1 MVIFMIL
8 CLLTQRP
15 SYLFKILLLSSSII
29 VWWLTWLKNLPAI
42 QETQVRSLD
51 QEDALEKGIAAHSS
65 ILAWEIPWQRS
76 LVGKGFHG
84 IKRVGHTEWLT
95 LLLSIQLYV
104 FLHTACLMPFY
115 YFSLY
120 FVMFTYIKGIIF
132 HFLKFIIA
140 REDKD

>member
-51 QEDALEKGIAAHSS
+51 QEDALEKAMATHFS
-65 ILAWEIPWQRS
+65 ILA
-76 LVGKGFHG
+76 
-84 IKRVGHTEWLT
+84 
-95 LLLSIQLYV
+95 
-104 FLHTACLMPFY
+104 
-115 YFSLY
+115 
-120 FVMFTYIKGIIF
+120 
-132 HFLKFIIA
+132 
-140 REDKD
+140 